1 MSTGETVPSKLK
13 SKLNTFTKNLS
24 DTISEKAK
32 ALAAGEVVLDEKDL
46 QKPLT
51 ELQVALLEND
61 VALEVAEEV
70 VRNVKEGLA
79 GSRKKLGTKTRS
91 VVEEVLR
98 DSLLKIMQVESL
110 DFDAFIEKA
119 EKPTKVVFVGMNGTG
134 KTSTIAKIAS
144 RLKNNGRSV
153 VLACA
158 DTFRAGAEEQIDI
171 HASRLDLKLIK
182 HQYGAD
188 PAAVVYDAIAYAKAR
203 KKDVVL
209 ADTAGRAHTNVNL
222 MDQLRKIC
230 RVAMPDLIIFVDEA
244 TAGNDAVERAKKFNN
259 ALGISGSILTKFDAD
274 ARGGAAI
281 SIAYCTKKPI
291 IFVTKGQEYRDIE
304 RFEPGWLVDKIMG

>member
-1 MSTGETVPSKLK
+1 MFQLK
-13 SKLNTFTKNLS
+13 SRLNSFTKNLS

-32 ALAAGEVVLDEKDL
+32 AFAAGEVVLDEKDL
-46 QKPLT
+46 QKPLM

-70 VRNVKEGLA
+70 VRSVKEGLA
-79 GSRKKLGTKTRS
+79 GSRKKLGTKTRN

-98 DSLLKIMQVESL
+98 GSLLGIIKVESL

-119 EKPTKVVFVGMNGTG
+119 EKPVKVVFVGVNGTG
-134 KTSTIAKIAS
+134 KTSTIAKVAN

-230 RVAMPDLIIFVDEA
+230 RVAQPDLIIFVDEA
-244 TAGNDAVERAKKFNN
+244 TAGNDAVERAKKFND
-259 ALGISGSILTKFDAD
+259 ALGISGSILTKFDTD

-291 IFVTKGQEYRDIE
+291 LFVTKGQEYKDIE
-304 RFEPGWLVDKIMG
+304 KFEPEWLVDKIMG